1 MSKPENGTTK
11 SISQNGSQAR
21 LCVDYSKQ
29 ETQEAIMILY
39 DAGFEVYASPV
50 SGISEPVLNLG
61 SASYRGI
68 KEIRS
73 IAKNAKRA
81 K

>member
-1 MSKPENGTTK
+1 MSKPENGLDK
-11 SISQNGSQAR
+11 SISRNDGQAR

-29 ETQEAIMILY
+29 ETQEVIKILV

-50 SGISEPVLNLG
+50 RGISEPELNLG

-68 KEIRS
+68 KEIRNV
-73 IAKNAKRA
+73 ARNAKRA
-81 K
+81 G